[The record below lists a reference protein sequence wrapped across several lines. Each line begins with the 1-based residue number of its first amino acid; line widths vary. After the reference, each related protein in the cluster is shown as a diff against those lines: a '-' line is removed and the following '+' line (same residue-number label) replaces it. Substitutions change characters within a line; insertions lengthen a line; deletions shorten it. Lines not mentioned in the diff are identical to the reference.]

1 MPAPVPSGTET
12 AFAEVSTESDVAS
25 SIKFDQATFRL
36 RLATTAPGRKR
47 TLERLGGWHGRLP
60 AGTYKDS
67 IAVEL
72 SF

>member
-1 MPAPVPSGTET
+1 MS
-12 AFAEVSTESDVAS
+12 AS
-25 SIKFDQATFRL
+25 V
-36 RLATTAPGRKR
+36 RKR